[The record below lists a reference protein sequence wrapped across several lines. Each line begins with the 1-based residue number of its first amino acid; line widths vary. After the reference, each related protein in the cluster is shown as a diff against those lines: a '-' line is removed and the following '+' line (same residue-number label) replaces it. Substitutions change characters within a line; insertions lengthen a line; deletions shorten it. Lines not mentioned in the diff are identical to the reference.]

1 MGPSEVDQEDRTERC
16 TMAARARR
24 DTQGQARSS
33 RAASSWPVLAAASGA
48 VSGSDTVT
56 TSSASSSASSPA
68 STRELPTRATYRS
81 LLIRG
86 LAPDEAAN
94 LTAYLAGI
102 GVGGSHWT
110 LRQINQLLFLRQMNR
125 TGHFAESGDLVH

>member
-1 MGPSEVDQEDRTERC
+1 
-16 TMAARARR
+16 
-24 DTQGQARSS
+24 
-33 RAASSWPVLAAASGA
+33 VLAAASAA

-56 TSSASSSASSPA
+56 
-68 STRELPTRATYRS
+68 STREPRQDSTPELPTRTTYRN
-81 LLIRG
+81 LIIRG

-102 GVGGSHWT
+102 GVGGQHWT

-125 TGHFAESGDLVH
+125 AGHFAENPDRVH

>member
-1 MGPSEVDQEDRTERC
+1 
-16 TMAARARR
+16 
-24 DTQGQARSS
+24 
-33 RAASSWPVLAAASGA
+33 VLAAASVA
-48 VSGSDTVT
+48 ASGSDTAT
-56 TSSASSSASSPA
+56 TSPPASPA
-68 STRELPTRATYRS
+68 STPELATKATYRN
-81 LLIRG
+81 LIIRG

-125 TGHFAESGDLVH
+125 NGHFAEAIDRIH